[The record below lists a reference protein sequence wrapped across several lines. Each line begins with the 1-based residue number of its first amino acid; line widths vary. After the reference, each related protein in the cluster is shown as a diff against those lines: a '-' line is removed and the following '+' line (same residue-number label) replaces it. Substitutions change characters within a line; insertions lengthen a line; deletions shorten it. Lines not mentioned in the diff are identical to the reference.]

1 MITDEQ
7 RRLALREAYDE
18 HMRERAEVAGAD
30 HWHRAGPTLRA
41 VFDGGAYGFVS
52 YRSLTGVDE
61 PEQGELLEALIADTV
76 AFFAGQTPVPTFE
89 WKTRGH
95 DLPADLGVRLR
106 AHGLVPQP
114 VETVMVGEAALLAVD
129 VPLPAGVTL
138 RRLDGFDVDDV
149 RRASAMQ
156 TEVFG
161 SAGPSNPD
169 KFAATLRE
177 QPETVE
183 LWVAEAVGADGAATV
198 VTAGRLV
205 VTPGTGFASIWGGA
219 TRPKW
224 RGRGIYRALTAARA
238 RSALA
243 LGATWVHSDCT
254 DDSRPI
260 LERSGLVAVTTTTP
274 YVWTRPV
281 TG

>member
-1 MITDEQ
+1 VTSDGQ
-7 RRLALREAYDE
+7 QRLALRQAYDE
-18 HMRERAEVAGAD
+18 HMREQAEVAGAD
-30 HWHRAGPTLRA
+30 HWHRAGPLLRA
-41 VFDGGAYGFVS
+41 VFDGGAFGFVS
-52 YRSLTGVDE
+52 YRSLAGVDA
-61 PEQGELLEALIADTV
+61 PNQAELLDALIADTV
-76 AFFAGQTPVPTFE
+76 AFYAGHTPVPRFE

-95 DLPADLGVRLR
+95 DLPADLGVRLL

-114 VETVMVGEAALLAVD
+114 VETVMVGAAALLAVD
-129 VPLPAGVTL
+129 VPLPQGVTL
-138 RRLDGFDVDDV
+138 RRLDGADVDDV
-149 RRASAMQ
+149 HRASAMQ

-161 SAGPSNPD
+161 SPGPSDPETL
-169 KFAATLRE
+169 AAALRE
-177 QPETVE
+177 QPETIE
-183 LWVAEAVGADGAATV
+183 LWVAEATDAAGAPTV

-205 VTPGTGFASIWGGA
+205 LTPGTGFASIWGGA
-219 TRPKW
+219 TRPEW

-243 LGATWVHSDCT
+243 RGATWLHSDCT

-260 LERSGLVAVTTTTP
+260 LERSGLTAVTTTTP

>member
-1 MITDEQ
+1 VITDER
-7 RRLALREAYDE
+7 RRLALRDAYDE
-18 HMRERAEVAGAD
+18 HMREQAEVAGAD
-30 HWHRAGPTLRA
+30 HWHRAGPVLRA
-41 VFDGGAYGFVS
+41 VFDDDAFGFVS
-52 YRSLTGVDE
+52 YRSLAGVDA
-61 PEQGELLEALIADTV
+61 PDQAGLLDALICDTV
-76 AFFAGQTPVPTFE
+76 AYFAGQTAVPTFE

-95 DLPADLGVRLR
+95 DRPSDLGVRLQ
-106 AHGLVPQP
+106 AHGLVPRP
-114 VETVMVGEAALLAVD
+114 VETVMVGEAAALAVD
-129 VPLPAGVTL
+129 VPLPRGVRL
-138 RRLDGFDVDDV
+138 RRLDGHDIDDV

-156 TEVFG
+156 NEVFDSPG
-161 SAGPSNPD
+161 HGDPERL
-169 KFAATLRE
+169 AAALRE
-177 QPETVE
+177 QPTIE
-183 LWVAEAVGADGAATV
+183 LWVAEAVDAGGTATV

-219 TRPKW
+219 TRTQW

-281 TG
+281 TE

>member
-1 MITDEQ
+1 VIADER
-7 RRLALREAYDE
+7 RRLTLRQAYDE
-18 HMRERAEVAGAD
+18 HMRERSEVEGAD
-30 HWHRAGPTLRA
+30 HWHRAGPVLRA
-41 VFDGGAYGFVS
+41 VFDGGAFGFVS
-52 YRSLTGVDE
+52 YRSLAGVNG
-61 PEQGELLEALIADTV
+61 PEQGELLDALIADTV
-76 AFFAGQTPVPTFE
+76 AYFAGQTPVPMFE

-95 DLPADLGVRLR
+95 DLPADLDVRLR

-114 VETVMVGEAALLAVD
+114 VETVMVGEAALLAVE

-138 RRLDGFDVDDV
+138 RRLDGVDVDDV
-149 RRASAMQ
+149 RRAGAMQ
-156 TEVFG
+156 AEVFG
-161 SAGPSNPD
+161 SPGHSDPERL
-169 KFAATLRE
+169 AASLRE
-177 QPETVE
+177 QPERVE
-183 LWVAEAVGADGAATV
+183 LWVAEAVDAAGVSIV

-219 TRPKW
+219 TRPEW

-238 RSALA
+238 RSGLA
-243 LGATWVHSDCT
+243 RGARWVHSDCT